1 MNRNFPDEQRWEG
14 HSRQGD
20 SGSLTWPEHGV
31 WIGCGGGRS
40 VLKKVACDQD
50 VVGSGS

>member
-1 MNRNFPDEQRWEG
+1 MNNDGRG
-14 HSRQGD
+14 ILGLGD
-20 SGSLTWPEHGV
+20 SGSLIWPELGV
-31 WIGCGGGRS
+31 WVGCGGGRS